1 MTQVESTTNEAV
13 KSGSAGR
20 SQGHLVQSAIEQIL
34 KNLSRI
40 ELPAKEHLERYL
52 RHKWRLNHK
61 PSTLQGS
68 FTSVR
73 LFLEFYGKSGKREL
87 AEMERA
93 DLEGFIEEE
102 QDRGL
107 RVSTVRTR
115 LACII
120 AFLHFLME
128 QDLIPLSLLKRRIKL
143 KLPEVLPRAMHPADV
158 KKLLS
163 VIDDLRDRA
172 LILLLLRTG
181 MRIGEALGLR
191 LNDLDMQDRKVHL
204 FQGEKNSMGRVV
216 YLSDDVLG
224 ALKLWLRSRD
234 PNQEFVFYGRDNK
247 PICYSTGRSRF
258 VKYIQKA
265 GIEEKGYTVH
275 CLRHTFAS
283 ELLNAGMRLE
293 CLQQLLG
300 HQDIEVTR
308 RYARLTDRTREEEY
322 FRAMAMIEKGGIH
335 GEY

>member
-13 KSGSAGR
+13 KSTSAGI
-20 SQGHLVQSAIEQIL
+20 SQGHLVQSPIEQIL

-40 ELPAKEHLERYL
+40 ELPAKEHFERYL

-61 PSTLQGS
+61 RSTLQGS

-93 DLEGFIEEE
+93 DLEGFIEQE

-107 RVSTVRTR
+107 RISTVRTR

-163 VIDDLRDRA
+163 VIDDTRDRA

-216 YLSDDVLG
+216 YLSDDVLL
-224 ALKLWLRSRD
+224 ALKHWLWRRD
-234 PNQEFVFYGRDNK
+234 PNQEFLFYGRNNK

-258 VKYIQKA
+258 VQYIQKA
-265 GIEEKGYTVH
+265 GLEQKGYTVH

-322 FRAMAMIEKGGIH
+322 FRAMAIIEKGGIN

>member
-13 KSGSAGR
+13 KSTSAGIT
-20 SQGHLVQSAIEQIL
+20 QGHLVQSPLERIL
-34 KNLSRI
+34 NNLSRI
-40 ELPAKEHLERYL
+40 ELPAKEHFEHYM

-73 LFLEFYGKSGKREL
+73 LFLDFYGKSGKKDL
-87 AEMERA
+87 SEMERS
-93 DLEGFIEEE
+93 DLEAFIEHV

-107 RVSTVRTR
+107 RISTVRTR
-115 LACII
+115 MACII

-128 QDLIPLSLLKRRIKL
+128 QDLLPLSLLQRRIKL

-163 VIDDLRDRA
+163 VIDDIRDRA

-216 YLSDDVLG
+216 YLSDDVVL
-224 ALKLWLRSRD
+224 ALKLWLRQRD
-234 PNQEFVFYGRDNK
+234 RNKEFVFYGRDNK

-265 GIEEKGYTVH
+265 GLEQKGYTVH

-322 FRAMAMIEKGGIH
+322 FRAMAIIEKGGID

>member
-1 MTQVESTTNEAV
+1 MTQVQPTTNGSV
-13 KSGSAGR
+13 KNESEELR
-20 SQGHLVQSAIEQIL
+20 QPHLAQTPIDHIL
-34 KNLSRI
+34 QKLSCI
-40 ELPAKEHLERYL
+40 ELPAKEHFERYL

-68 FTSVR
+68 FASVR
-73 LFLEFYGKSGKREL
+73 LFLEFYGKLGKRDL
-87 AEMERA
+87 SEMERA
-93 DLEGFIEEE
+93 DLEGFIEHL

-107 RVSTVRTR
+107 RISTVRTR
-115 LACII
+115 LACLI

-128 QDLIPLSLLKRRIKL
+128 QNLLPLSLLRQRIKL

-163 VIDDLRDRA
+163 VIDDIRDRA

-216 YLSDDVLG
+216 YLSDDVLS
-224 ALKLWLRSRD
+224 ALKIWLRRRD
-234 PNQEFVFYGRDNK
+234 QNKEFVFYGQGNK

-265 GIEEKGYTVH
+265 GLEQKGYTVH

-322 FRAMAMIEKGGIH
+322 FRAMAIIEKGGID
-335 GEY
+335 GQY